1 MFQSETRAVAMAEA
15 ALEVASDRLAKASA
29 ALANADARLADLDQL
44 RQEIVARR
52 AGGQHRPDDGAELE
66 SIGADHEGLV
76 AIRSALA
83 GAHAVALQGHT
94 EAQARA
100 HSATWTL
107 QRARDGV
114 METQLAAHAD
124 QLLALLGETLA
135 HLSTVGARRGRGQL
149 WWAPDPVIAM
159 TIHKADLQRAGV
171 R

>member
-83 GAHAVALQGHT
+83 GAHDVALQAHV
-94 EAQARA
+94 AAAARA
-100 HSATWTL
+100 HGAAFALGRVKDAATHRVLVGHTDEL
-107 QRARDGV
+107 FR
-114 METQLAAHAD
+114 
-124 QLLALLGETLA
+124 LLGAALA
-135 HLSTVGARRGRGQL
+135 ELNKVGARLGHGQL
-149 WWAPDPVIAM
+149 QWKPDAVVAQVIRQ
-159 TIHKADLQRAGV
+159 ADLQRGNI